1 MASTK
6 PELKVHIVPIGP
18 EEDRAVLP
26 LIRLR
31 AEKVY
36 LVVEKNPHPTLKRFK
51 ERIARRIGKEAGLR
65 KEDIITNE
73 YYKDWKDFSGIVS
86 KFSEIAQREQE
97 AGNNVLINISSG
109 SKFASIAGTL
119 VALLYD
125 AEAYY
130 AQAEKYLRLE
140 QTTPDTT
147 GVTDVISIPN
157 YRIEKLD
164 EKWVYALS
172 ILRDYPAGIKQMA
185 LADKLI
191 EAEKRIGS
199 AKAGKG
205 SLLRACEEKDPK
217 KKLTDSAQNN
227 ILRREYI
234 TPMHE
239 RKLIEIR
246 GQRRGALISL
256 ANGGKTALDMFL
268 ESNSYWKQD
277 WENAK

>member
-51 ERIARRIGKEAGLR
+51 ERIAQRIGKEAGIR
-65 KEDIITNE
+65 REDIITNE
-73 YYKDWKDFSGIVS
+73 YYKDWNDFSGIVS
-86 KFSEIAQREQE
+86 KFSEIVQREQE

-140 QTTPDTT
+140 QTTPDTM
-147 GVTDVISIPN
+147 GVTDVLSIPN

-172 ILRDYPAGIKQMA
+172 ILRDYPAGIKQRA

-191 EAEKRIGS
+191 EVDKKMNPL
-199 AKAGKG
+199 KAGKEA
-205 SLLRACEEKDPK
+205 LLRACEEKDSK

-227 ILRREYI
+227 ILRREYL
-234 TPMHE
+234 TPMYE
-239 RKLIEIR
+239 RNLIEIR
-246 GQRRGALISL
+246 GQRRGALLSISD
-256 ANGGKTALDMFL
+256 GGKTALDMFL
-268 ESNSYWKQD
+268 ESNWYWKMD
-277 WENAK
+277 LEKAK

>member
-26 LIRLR
+26 LIRLS
-31 AEKVY
+31 AQKVY
-36 LVVEKNPHPTLKRFK
+36 LVVEKDPHPVLKRFK
-51 ERIARRIGKEAGLR
+51 EKIAQRIQNETGIRAEN
-65 KEDIITNE
+65 IILDE
-73 YYKDWKDFSGIVS
+73 YYGHWNDFSSIVS
-86 KFSEIAQREQE
+86 KFAEIVKREQE
-97 AGNNVLINISSG
+97 AGNKVLINISSG

-147 GVTDVISIPN
+147 GVSDVISIPN

-172 ILRDYPAGIKQMA
+172 ILRDYPAGIKQRA

-191 EAEKRIGS
+191 EADKKMNLM
-199 AKAGKG
+199 KAGKET
-205 SLLRACEEKDPK
+205 LLRAYEEKDPK

-227 ILRREYI
+227 ILRREYL
-234 TPMHE
+234 TPMQQ

-246 GQRRGALISL
+246 GQRRGALLSL
-256 ANGGKTALDMFL
+256 SDGGKTALDMFL
-268 ESNSYWKQD
+268 ESNWYWKQ
-277 WENAK
+277 AK